1 MFPSLFLSRAR
12 RRASCAFVL
21 AAGLA
26 APAAAEPDIMAQ
38 WHRRAMIAS
47 AAAHLDLVTESVM
60 LAVLHLAMLHAIH
73 AADEAGAPTPED
85 GCDALGA
92 HADAAAVSAAHVVL
106 SSWLPA
112 ERARLDAAL
121 MHDLAATPEGASRD
135 LGVAAGRQA
144 AELVMARWARARPE
158 PGAKSAIP

>member
-26 APAAAEPDIMAQ
+26 TPAAADPDTTAR
-38 WHRRAMIAS
+38 WHRRAVEAS
-47 AAAHLDLVTESVM
+47 AAAHLDRVTESVM
-60 LAVLHLAMLHAIH
+60 LALMHLAMLYAVH

-85 GCDALGA
+85 GCDAIGA
-92 HADAAAVSAAHVVL
+92 HADAAVVAAAHVVL

-121 MHDLAATPEGASRD
+121 VDDLAELPEGASRD

-144 AELVMARWARARPE
+144 ADLVMARWARARPE
-158 PGAKSAIP
+158 PGGQSAIP